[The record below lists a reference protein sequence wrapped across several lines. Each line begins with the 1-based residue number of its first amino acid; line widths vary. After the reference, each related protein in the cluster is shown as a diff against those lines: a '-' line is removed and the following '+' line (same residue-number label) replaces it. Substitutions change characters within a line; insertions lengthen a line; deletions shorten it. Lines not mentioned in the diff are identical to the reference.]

1 MRSLSYSRFHFLL
14 AGSALVLTLALA
26 APGTALA
33 QPGGGKGKS
42 ERADTMRADG
52 PARQDSRL
60 ESTGKGK
67 GNAPESAEVEK
78 PENRGLEQVKA
89 RKAEQERKELGKG
102 SEQGQAKRAENS
114 RKWWKFWSDEK
125 PAKTTPP
132 AGTP

>member
-1 MRSLSYSRFHFLL
+1 MSSLFYSRFHLRL

-26 APGTALA
+26 APSTALA

-42 ERADTMRADG
+42 ERAESARPDG
-52 PARQDSRL
+52 PARPDSQL
-60 ESTGKGK
+60 EATGKGK
-67 GNAPESAEVEK
+67 ASAPASAEMAGT
-78 PENRGLEQVKA
+78 ENRGLEQVKA
-89 RKAEQERKELGKG
+89 RKLEQERKELGKG
-102 SEQGQAKRAENS
+102 SEQGQAKRAEHS

>member
-1 MRSLSYSRFHFLL
+1 MRSLSYSRFDLRL
-14 AGSALVLTLALA
+14 AGSALVLALALA
-26 APGTALA
+26 APGTAWA
-33 QPGGGKGKS
+33 KPEGGKGKP
-42 ERADTMRADG
+42 ERADNVRADG
-52 PARQDSRL
+52 PARPDSRL
-60 ESTGKGK
+60 ESPGKGK
-67 GNAPESAEVEK
+67 ANAPASAEVAGT
-78 PENRGLEQVKA
+78 ENRGLEQVKA